1 MQLLSTIK
9 AQWTSKIRHTYTV
22 PSWILPW
29 KLSLCPGW
37 HVVAEYRVRGAVAFC
52 SNEINPITN
61 PVILVWQTMF
71 SQDCLYLVS
80 FNVLTVFV
88 FFISSHPSQEQPER
102 KSTVLA
108 HSNWL
113 ILASSFLANKHNGKS
128 CRRRVSLYVVR
139 LWVTEVTEDY
149 SRDA

>member
-9 AQWTSKIRHTYTV
+9 AQWTSKIRSYLYGSFLNFALKNYQYV
-22 PSWILPW
+22 LGGM
-29 KLSLCPGW
+29 LS
-37 HVVAEYRVRGAVAFC
+37 EYRVRGAVAFC

-88 FFISSHPSQEQPER
+88 FFYLFPSFARAAGEEIHGPCAFE
-102 KSTVLA
+102 
-108 HSNWL
+108 L
-113 ILASSFLANKHNGKS
+113 IDFGFELFSQQTQREVVPASRF
-128 CRRRVSLYVVR
+128 VVCCSAMS
-139 LWVTEVTEDY
+139 D
-149 SRDA
+149 